1 MGLLDG
7 KVAIVTG
14 AAHGI
19 GRGHALELA
28 KHGAK
33 VVVNDLGCTVRGDGA
48 SEQDADAVVQL
59 IKDRGGEAVANY
71 NDVADF
77 EGARQMINSA
87 IESFGQLDI
96 LVNNAGIIRDGM
108 VFNMSEDDFDS
119 VVRVHLKGTFC
130 PTHHAAV
137 YWRNE
142 SKEGRPVAG
151 RIINTTSGA
160 GLEGNVG
167 QANYASAKA
176 GIAAMTI
183 TTSLELLRYGVTVN
197 CIAPAGATRIAGTI
211 PGRDDLKPKEPDAFT
226 EYSITD
232 PSNGS
237 PLVAWLASDEAAHIT
252 GQVLR
257 AVGETIVR
265 MKPWDYGPT
274 IEKKG
279 ERWTAEELGHK
290 INAHLYG
297 VRNPGLRSL

>member
-28 KHGAK
+28 KHGTK

-71 NDVADF
+71 SDVADF
-77 EGARQMINSA
+77 DAAGQMINA
-87 IESFGQLDI
+87 AVESFGKLDI
-96 LVNNAGIIRDGM
+96 LVNNAGIIRDAM
-108 VFNMSEDDFDS
+108 VFNMTEADFDS

-142 SKEGRPVAG
+142 SKAGRPVAG

-197 CIAPAGATRIAGTI
+197 CIAPAGATRIAGTM
-211 PGRDDLKPKEPDAFT
+211 GRAELQAKEPDDFT
-226 EYSITD
+226 DYSPLD

-257 AVGETIVR
+257 AVGESIIR
-265 MKPWDYGPT
+265 MTPWDYGRM
-274 IEKKG
+274 IEKPG
-279 ERWTAEELGHK
+279 ERWMVEELGHK

>member
-14 AAHGI
+14 SAHGI

-59 IKDRGGEAVANY
+59 IKERGGEAVADY
-71 NDVADF
+71 SDVADF
-77 EGARQMINSA
+77 TAAARMIQTAVDN
-87 IESFGQLDI
+87 FGKLDI
-96 LVNNAGIIRDGM
+96 LVNNAGIIRDAM

-119 VVRVHLKGTFC
+119 VIRVHLKGTFC

-211 PGRDDLKPKEPDAFT
+211 PGRDDLKPKEPDEFT

-257 AVGETIVR
+257 AVGDSIIR
-265 MKPWDYGPT
+265 MKPWDYGQI
-274 IEKKG
+274 IEKPG
-279 ERWTAEELGHK
+279 ERWTVEELGHK

-297 VRNPGLRSL
+297 VRNPGLRSI

>member
-14 AAHGI
+14 AGHGI
-19 GRGHALELA
+19 GRGEALELA
-28 KHGAK
+28 AEGAK
-33 VVVNDLGCTVRGDGA
+33 VVVNDMGGSVTGEGADKRPAEEVAELLRSRGA
-48 SEQDADAVVQL
+48 
-59 IKDRGGEAVANY
+59 EAVANY
-71 NDVADF
+71 DDVADWN
-77 EGARQMINSA
+77 GAKNLVQQA
-87 IESFGQLDI
+87 VDAFGRLDI
-96 LVNNAGIIRDGM
+96 LVNNAGIIRDKM
-108 VFNMSEDDFDS
+108 IFSMTEDDFDS

-265 MKPWDYGPT
+265 MKPWDYG
-274 IEKKG
+274 
-279 ERWTAEELGHK
+279 
-290 INAHLYG
+290 
-297 VRNPGLRSL
+297 

>member
-19 GRGHALELA
+19 GRCHALELA

-33 VVVNDLGCTVRGDGA
+33 VFVNDIGCTVRGDGA

-59 IKDRGGEAVANY
+59 IKERGGEALSNY
-71 NDVADF
+71 GDVADF
-77 EGARQMINSA
+77 TAAGDMIQQA
-87 IESFGQLDI
+87 VDTFGRLDI
-96 LVNNAGIIRDGM
+96 LVNNAGIIRDAM

-130 PTHHAAV
+130 PTHHAAK
-137 YWRNE
+137 YWREE
-142 SKEGRPVAG
+142 SKAGRPVAG

-183 TTSLELLRYGVTVN
+183 TTSLELARYGVTVN
-197 CIAPAGATRIAGTI
+197 C
-211 PGRDDLKPKEPDAFT
+211 
-226 EYSITD
+226 
-232 PSNGS
+232 
-237 PLVAWLASDEAAHIT
+237 VA
-252 GQVLR
+252 
-257 AVGETIVR
+257 
-265 MKPWDYGPT
+265 
-274 IEKKG
+274 
-279 ERWTAEELGHK
+279 
-290 INAHLYG
+290 
-297 VRNPGLRSL
+297 

>member
-1 MGLLDG
+1 MALLDG

-14 AAHGI
+14 SAHGI

-59 IKDRGGEAVANY
+59 IKERGGEAVADY
-71 NDVADF
+71 SDVADF
-77 EGARQMINSA
+77 EAAGRMIQTA
-87 IESFGQLDI
+87 VDSFGKLDI
-96 LVNNAGIIRDGM
+96 VVNNAGIIRDAM
-108 VFNMSEDDFDS
+108 VFNMSEADFDS

-197 CIAPAGATRIAGTI
+197 CVAPAGATRIAGTM
-211 PGRDDLKPKEPDAFT
+211 GRAELQAKEPDDFT
-226 EYSITD
+226 EYSPLD
-232 PSNGS
+232 PSNSS

-257 AVGETIVR
+257 AVGESIIR
-265 MKPWDYGPT
+265 MTPWDYGRT
-274 IEKKG
+274 IEKPG
-279 ERWTAEELGHK
+279 ERWTVEELGHK

>member
-33 VVVNDLGCTVRGDGA
+33 VVINDLGCTVRGDGA

-71 NDVADF
+71 SDVADF
-77 EGARQMINSA
+77 ESAGQMINA
-87 IESFGQLDI
+87 AVESFGKLDI
-96 LVNNAGIIRDGM
+96 LVNNAGLIRDAM
-108 VFNMSEDDFDS
+108 VFNMSEADFDS

-142 SKEGRPVAG
+142 SKEGRPVTG

-197 CIAPAGATRIAGTI
+197 CIAPAGATRIAGTM
-211 PGRDDLKPKEPDAFT
+211 GRAELQAKEPDDFT
-226 EYSITD
+226 EYSPLD

-257 AVGETIVR
+257 AVGETIIR

-274 IEKKG
+274 IEKPG
-279 ERWTAEELGHK
+279 ERWTVEELGHK

>member
-59 IKDRGGEAVANY
+59 IKERGGEALSNY
-71 NDVADF
+71 GDVADF
-77 EGARQMINSA
+77 AAAGQMIQQA
-87 IESFGQLDI
+87 VDTFGKLDI
-96 LVNNAGIIRDGM
+96 LVNNAGIIRDAM

-119 VVRVHLKGTFC
+119 VIRVHLKGTFC
-130 PTHHAAV
+130 PTHHAAK
-137 YWRNE
+137 YWREEN
-142 SKEGRPVAG
+142 KAGRPVSG

-183 TTSLELLRYGVTVN
+183 TTSLELARYGVTVN
-197 CIAPAGATRIAGTI
+197 CIAPAGTTRIAGTM
-211 PGRDDLKPKEPDAFT
+211 GRAELQAKEPDDYT
-226 EYSITD
+226 EYSPLD

-237 PLVAWLASDEAAHIT
+237 PLVAWLASDEAAHVS

-257 AVGETIVR
+257 AVGESIIR
-265 MKPWDYGPT
+265 MTPWDYGRQ
-274 IEKKG
+274 IEKPG
-279 ERWTAEELGHK
+279 ERWTAEELGFK
-290 INAHLYG
+290 LNAHVFG